1 MDGSGFQIEQLVAE
15 GEDGS
20 NFDQPV
26 DNANQD
32 CPSWENLYNVRNQ
45 TDYNLGETNCKQ
57 YILCISIY
65 RSCTFEYDPV
75 CGSDGETYSN
85 LCKLKVTACILNKR
99 IDLKYEGI
107 FFIFKQ
113 LTFLWIK

>member
-20 NFDQPV
+20 NFDQPL

-45 TDYNLGETNCKQ
+45 TNHSFRLDELQTI
-57 YILCISIY
+57 YILYFHI
-65 RSCTFEYDPV
+65 
-75 CGSDGETYSN
+75 
-85 LCKLKVTACILNKR
+85 
-99 IDLKYEGI
+99 
-107 FFIFKQ
+107 
-113 LTFLWIK
+113 